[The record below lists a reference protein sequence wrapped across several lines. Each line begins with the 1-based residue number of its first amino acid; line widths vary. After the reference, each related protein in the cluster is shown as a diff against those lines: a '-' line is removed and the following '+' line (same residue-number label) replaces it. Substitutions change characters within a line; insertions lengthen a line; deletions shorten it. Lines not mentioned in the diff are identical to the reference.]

1 MLFDE
6 EKVKPDKIDDIK
18 GEEKEEK
25 KELKPTILSGPY
37 KTKVEVTKRGNFR
50 IEGKVYDML
59 PGSIFDGS
67 KIDPRKMEI
76 LINTKYIKKV

>member
-1 MLFDE
+1 MLFNE
-6 EKVKPDKIDDIK
+6 EKVKPDKIEDVK
-18 GEEKEEK
+18 GEEIEEK

-37 KTKVEVTKRGNFR
+37 KIKVEVTKRGNFR

-59 PGSIFDGS
+59 PGSVFDGS
-67 KIDPRKMEI
+67 KIDLRKMEI